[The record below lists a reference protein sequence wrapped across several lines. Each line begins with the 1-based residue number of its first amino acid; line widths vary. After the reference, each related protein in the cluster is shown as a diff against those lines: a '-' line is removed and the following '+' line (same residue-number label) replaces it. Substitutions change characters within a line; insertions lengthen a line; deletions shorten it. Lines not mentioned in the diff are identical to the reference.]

1 MQLRNV
7 MTRKVEVVNPGTTL
21 QEAAQKMQA
30 SDAGSL
36 PVCDGDRL
44 VGMVTDRDIT
54 VRATSQAMDPKS
66 ATVREIMTEDIV
78 YGYEDQDLADAARV
92 MEDKQIRRLGVLSQD
107 KRLVG
112 IVSLGD
118 LATRGLS
125 AAITE
130 EVVEAVSEPT
140 RHE

>member
-1 MQLRNV
+1 MTDDRPLGDTAEAHDELSPHDLPMGHPGRPAALRQP
-7 MTRKVEVVNPGTTL
+7 RGRGGTTR
-21 QEAAQKMQA
+21 
-30 SDAGSL
+30 G
-36 PVCDGDRL
+36 
-44 VGMVTDRDIT
+44 
-54 VRATSQAMDPKS
+54 
-66 ATVREIMTEDIV
+66 
-78 YGYEDQDLADAARV
+78 DQDLADAARV
-92 MEDKQIRRLGVLSQD
+92 MEDKQIRRLVVLSQD